1 MDRQLPDTTASE
13 TQARLAAWLLTEG
26 RLIRPASALV
36 RAFSHQIVA
45 AGIPVWRLTLNL
57 PQLNPQITS
66 VTYTWFS
73 DDDRV
78 EERRIPRRL
87 MTSLAYIHSPISMVH
102 RSGETIRR
110 RLVGPDADLDFPVLE
125 ELRDQGGT
133 DYLLLSGQLAS
144 GRRAVFGLTSQ
155 APEGFDDGQLAAL
168 KELVPALTCII
179 EAIGW
184 EHTTE
189 SLLQAYVG
197 HEATRR
203 ILNGQITRGTGRTI
217 DAVILF
223 CDLRGFTRLSETLTR
238 AALMDLLEDYFSVL
252 VGRVHRAGGEVLKF
266 MGDGLLA
273 IFRYGGEEDQSAA
286 AARALIAALE
296 TVAEFESLNP
306 KRGEAA
312 RPEIRCGIALHL
324 GQVLFGNIGG
334 EGRLDFTVIGPAV
347 NRAARIEMQCI
358 ETNEPI
364 LTSAGFARAAPIQL
378 RSLGFFS
385 LRGLDAEEELFAPAM
400 QAMDLAPAD

>member
-1 MDRQLPDTTASE
+1 M
-13 TQARLAAWLLTEG
+13 
-26 RLIRPASALV
+26 
-36 RAFSHQIVA
+36 RAFGHQIAA

-57 PQLNPQITS
+57 PQLNPQLTS
-66 VTYTWFS
+66 VTYVWFS
-73 DDDRV
+73 DEDRV
-78 EERRIPRRL
+78 EERQIPRQQL
-87 MTSLAYIHSPISMVH
+87 NTLSYIHSPVSMAH

-110 RLVGPDADLDFPVLE
+110 RLVGADAELDFPVLE

-144 GRRAVFGLTSQ
+144 GRRAVFGLTCRDPQ
-155 APEGFDDGQLAAL
+155 GFQDHQLSVLEA
-168 KELVPALTCII
+168 LVPAVTSII
-179 EAIGW
+179 EAIGA

-189 SLLQAYVG
+189 ALLQAYVG
-197 HEATRR
+197 QEATRR
-203 ILNGQITRGTGRTI
+203 ILDGQITRGTGRTI

-273 IFRYGGEEDQSAA
+273 IFRHGGADDRPAA
-286 AARALIAALE
+286 AARAMIAALE
-296 TVAEFESLNP
+296 TVAEFNALNP
-306 KRGEAA
+306 QRRAAA
-312 RPEIRCGIALHL
+312 RPEIHCGIALHL

-347 NRAARIEMQCI
+347 NRAARIEMQCVA
-358 ETNEPI
+358 TNETI
-364 LTSAGFARAAPIQL
+364 LTSSSFAAAAPIEL
-378 RSLGFFS
+378 RSLGRFA
-385 LRGLDAEEELFAPAM
+385 LRGLDTEEELFAPVM
-400 QAMDLAPAD
+400 QAEDLSPAG

>member
-1 MDRQLPDTTASE
+1 MDMPSPETASE
-13 TQARLAAWLLTEG
+13 TQARLIAWLLNEG

-36 RAFSHQIVA
+36 RAFGHQIAA

-57 PQLNPQITS
+57 PQLNPQLAS
-66 VTYTWFS
+66 VTHIWFS
-73 DDDRV
+73 DLDRV
-78 EERRIPRRL
+78 EENRIPRQQL
-87 MTSLAYIHSPISMVH
+87 NTLAYIHSPVSMAH
-102 RSGETIRR
+102 RSGETVRR

-144 GRRAVFGLTSQ
+144 ARRAVFGLTSR
-155 APEGFDDGQLAAL
+155 APEGFQDSQLAILEA
-168 KELVPALTCII
+168 LVPAVTSII
-179 EAIGW
+179 EAIGA

-189 SLLQAYVG
+189 ALLQAYVG
-197 HEATRR
+197 QEATRR
-203 ILNGQITRGTGRTI
+203 ILKGQITRGTGRTI
-217 DAVILF
+217 EAVILF

-273 IFRYGGEEDQSAA
+273 IFRYGGEEDRAAA

-296 TVAEFESLNP
+296 TVAEFEALNP
-306 KRGEAA
+306 HRREAS

-347 NRAARIEMQCI
+347 NRAARIEMQCVT
-358 ETNEPI
+358 TNETI
-364 LTSAGFARAAPIQL
+364 LTSASFAAAAPIAL
-378 RSLGFFS
+378 RSLGRFA
-385 LRGLDAEEELFAPAM
+385 LRGLDTEEELFAPAV
-400 QAMDLAPAD
+400 QTQDLSPAD